1 MNPLLRRVVQ
11 VALPVVVIAAGVA
24 VFRGLLNSKP
34 APVTRAANTRGTLV
48 TLLDA
53 VPSQQS
59 VAVRAQGSVI
69 PSRELSVVAQVS
81 GKIVWQNPALVLG
94 GRMKKGSRL
103 IRIDPRDYSL
113 AAKQRAANVN
123 AAELQ
128 LEVER
133 SRQRIA
139 ADEWKIIGEAKNATD
154 EGRAL
159 ALRQPQLKSA
169 EASLSAAESSL
180 STAQLALTRTT
191 LKVPFDC
198 IVTQES
204 VELDQVIA
212 PGRALA
218 TLVATDRY
226 WVQVSIPVASLG
238 SLRVPGIAGAKEGST
253 AAIRQSMGDEHAEW
267 SGTVLRLLGELDPVG
282 RMARIVI
289 EIIDPQGAN
298 GSTAPNTPP
307 SSEQSATKT
316 PQVPLLLGAYV
327 TVEIAGGQPME
338 VFEIPRHTLRE
349 GDKVYVYSKG
359 TLEIRPVSIAGRR
372 KDTVLVSAGLR
383 PGDQIITSRL
393 GTVLPGMALR
403 LDSSKANST
412 AGVR

>member
-11 VALPVVVIAAGVA
+11 VALPVVVIAAGVV
-24 VFRGLLNSKP
+24 VFRGLLHSKP
-34 APVTRAANTRGTLV
+34 APATRAVDTRGTLV
-48 TLLDA
+48 TLLEA

-59 VAVRAQGSVI
+59 LAVSAQGSVV
-69 PSRELSVVAQVS
+69 PARELSVVAQVS

-94 GRMKKGSRL
+94 GRMKKGAQL

-113 AAKQRAANVN
+113 AAKQQAANVN

-139 ADEWKIIGEAKNATD
+139 ADEWEIIGEDKNATD

-191 LKVPFDC
+191 LSVPFDC
-198 IVTQES
+198 IVTAET
-204 VELDQVIA
+204 VELGQVIS

-226 WVQVSIPVASLG
+226 WVQVSIPVASL
-238 SLRVPGIAGAKEGST
+238 SSVRVPGLAGAKEGST
-253 AAIRQSMGDEHAEW
+253 ATIRQSIGNEYAEW

-289 EIIDPQGAN
+289 EIVDPQGVNAAAA
-298 GSTAPNTPP
+298 TETPA
-307 SSEQSATKT
+307 SSEQATGKKL
-316 PQVPLLLGAYV
+316 QVPLLLGAYV
-327 TVEIAGGQPME
+327 TVEITGGEPTE
-338 VFEIPRHTLRE
+338 VFEIPRHALRE
-349 GDKVYVYSKG
+349 GEEVYVYSKG
-359 TLEIRPVSIAGRR
+359 TLEIRPVSISWRR
-372 KDTVLVSAGLR
+372 KDTVLVSAGLKA
-383 PGDQIITSRL
+383 GDQIIASRL

-403 LDSSKANST
+403 VDSSKANST
-412 AGVR
+412 ADVR

>member
-139 ADEWKIIGEAKNATD
+139 ADEWKIIGEDKNATD

-204 VELDQVIA
+204 VELDQVNA

-218 TLVATDRY
+218 TLVATDR
-226 WVQVSIPVASLG
+226 
-238 SLRVPGIAGAKEGST
+238 
-253 AAIRQSMGDEHAEW
+253 
-267 SGTVLRLLGELDPVG
+267 
-282 RMARIVI
+282 
-289 EIIDPQGAN
+289 
-298 GSTAPNTPP
+298 
-307 SSEQSATKT
+307 
-316 PQVPLLLGAYV
+316 
-327 TVEIAGGQPME
+327 
-338 VFEIPRHTLRE
+338 
-349 GDKVYVYSKG
+349 
-359 TLEIRPVSIAGRR
+359 
-372 KDTVLVSAGLR
+372 
-383 PGDQIITSRL
+383 
-393 GTVLPGMALR
+393 
-403 LDSSKANST
+403 
-412 AGVR
+412 